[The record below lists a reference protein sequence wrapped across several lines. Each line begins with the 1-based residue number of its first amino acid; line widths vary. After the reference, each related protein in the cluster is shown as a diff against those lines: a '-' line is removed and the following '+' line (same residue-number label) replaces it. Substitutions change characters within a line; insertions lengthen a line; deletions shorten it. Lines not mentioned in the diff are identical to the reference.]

1 MTRLLFKF
9 VILLYVFSPASVYS
23 QTINSI
29 EISGAEILSENIYYN
44 FLSLQNSKLF
54 DGINDT
60 VRSRI
65 QSKAVD
71 YGFFNVQ
78 IDTVEIQYSPD
89 SLYASLNIRI
99 TENLPAEI
107 HNINFTDVDSSVNDE
122 LTKIVSYLQGSIFNK
137 FELENSFNEI
147 LQYYEESGF
156 PFANVKISS
165 IYFFNENDNYYADVY
180 LSIDKGLQSSIDELK
195 IIGNDKTKDY
205 VISRALR
212 LQPGEKYS
220 QSKINEIPNRLNRLR
235 FFEPVETPVYY
246 INPENKGVLQI
257 KLKEKETNNFDGIV
271 GYVPS
276 SGNNDK
282 GFFTGYVNISL
293 RNLFGTGRAAAIRWQ
308 QESRNSQELELKYL
322 EPWLFNYPFNISAGL
337 FQRKQDT
344 TYVIRNINGTVDFLA
359 SEDITASFIIESEST
374 IPSDNGSNIFTV
386 YNSSALSTGVN
397 FTIDTRDDVYSATE
411 GFLFKNTYIFKSK
424 TIEGPAEFLSPGL
437 ETNIN
442 HQRLELDFSF
452 FYSLFFRQ
460 VIAAEIHAR
469 EMRGGFFEI
478 SDLYKLGGTNTLR
491 GYRENQFLGNRIFW
505 SNLEYR
511 YLLSDRSFAFLFF
524 DAGYFLRNEDIE
536 NNIKRLSEIKLGYG
550 LGMNLETALGIM
562 GISFALGSGDSFSEG
577 KIHFGLINEF

>member
-54 DGINDT
+54 EGINDT

>member
-54 DGINDT
+54 EGINDT

-71 YGFFNVQ
+71 YGFFKVQ

-165 IYFFNENDNYYADVY
+165 IYFFNENDNNYADVY

-411 GFLFKNTYIFKSK
+411 GFLFKNTYIYKSK
-424 TIEGPAEFLSPGL
+424 TIEGPAEFLTPGL

-452 FYSLFFRQ
+452 FHTLFFRQ